1 MNIILGS
8 ASPRRKQLLSL
19 IVQDFTVKVSDIE
32 EIVTE
37 NNPTFVAVELAEQKA
52 RAVCSLLSSEEDSLI
67 IGADTVVFTEEIL
80 GKPVD
85 REDAIRMLK
94 SLSGRSHR
102 VVTGVCVKSNRTGLE
117 ESFFSE
123 TLVEFIKLSEEEIL
137 RYVDSGEPM
146 DKAGAYGIQG
156 VGARFIKR
164 IEGCYYNVMGLP
176 IQKLSDSLRNMGFC
190 KILP

>member
-1 MNIILGS
+1 MKIILGS

-19 IVQDFTVKVSDIE
+19 MVEDFSVVVSDIE

-52 RAVCSLLSSEEDSLI
+52 RAVCSLLSSKEEALV
-67 IGADTVVFTEEIL
+67 IGADTVVFTEKIL
-80 GKPVD
+80 GKPTD

-94 SLSGRSHR
+94 SLSGRTHT
-102 VVTGVCVKSNRTGLE
+102 VVTGVCVKSKATGLE

-123 TLVEFIKLSEEEIL
+123 TLVEFIELSEEEII
-137 RYVDSGEPM
+137 RYVECGEPM

-164 IEGCYYNVMGLP
+164 IDGCYYNVMGLP
-176 IQKLSDSLRNMGFC
+176 IQKLSDVLKNMGFR
-190 KILP
+190 KLLP